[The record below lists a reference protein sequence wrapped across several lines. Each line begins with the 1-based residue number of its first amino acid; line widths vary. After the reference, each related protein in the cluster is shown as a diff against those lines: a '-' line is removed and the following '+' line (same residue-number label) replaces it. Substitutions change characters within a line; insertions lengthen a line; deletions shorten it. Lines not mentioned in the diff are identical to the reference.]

1 MAMVA
6 RKKNALKKI
15 WKEKKNRKKKKKK
28 KTVRQ
33 KKKTRVS
40 PAFPAPRAKESSGTC
55 PLSA

>member
-15 WKEKKNRKKKKKK
+15 WKEKKTEKRKKKENRAPKKK
-28 KTVRQ
+28 N
-33 KKKTRVS
+33 RVS